1 MRLSTL
7 LLFAIAGV
15 LSFTLF
21 QIKYEVLALEDELRR
36 VSAATVAD
44 QETIHI
50 LEAEWSHLNDPARLR
65 PLAERHLRAKPMR
78 PRQMAGFHDLPI
90 RDAAAEAPAAD
101 VTPSAPATKPA
112 VPVRDKVRR

>member
-7 LLFAIAGV
+7 LLFAIAGA

-36 VSAATVAD
+36 VAAATVAD

-50 LEAEWSHLNDPARLR
+50 LDAEWSHLNDPVRLR
-65 PLAERHLRAKPMR
+65 PLAERYLHAKPIL
-78 PRQMAGFHDLPI
+78 PRQMVGFHDLPV
-90 RDAAAEAPAAD
+90 RDATVEAPAAD
-101 VTPSAPATKPA
+101 AKPAAPTTKAA